1 MKIDSP
7 SSITSR
13 EASIRL
19 EWISTRILPGVAVL
33 LLSIPLCQWADSILP
48 DDIVPVYV
56 IYMMSVT
63 VLWSTYMAVQ
73 YAFVGIALTWKN
85 KTHACTN
92 QTATNESTAQK
103 PVFLLEA
110 MPIINESENID
121 TICKVETIE
130 EISEAEVVEDVCVAE
145 TEELTKENHASST
158 YQQGIDDFYQSQ
170 AESQK
175 KKLDT
180 IHEYLLYIMSPFVY
194 EEDMDEFCTDLLR
207 FAMNHNYRPE
217 VEWKRY
223 KTKLSSFDV
232 RHMVWSIATRLGLG
246 KGKVYS
252 NDDCACYIERRF
264 ASLCVTASGE
274 QEPDCHIQ
282 QRPDSLRLPWE
293 RRTAVSYSF
302 ATGWRERLKLISL
315 TNPASKH
322 KHHITGHIRY
332 KTLVWLYCVYTF
344 LVINLTQNTAKISTV
359 IHYTYVFDVI
369 KIHFK
374 NLF

>member
-33 LLSIPLCQWADSILP
+33 LLSIPLCQWADSNLP
-48 DDIVPVYV
+48 DGIVPVSIIYLMIV
-56 IYMMSVT
+56 I
-63 VLWSTYMAVQ
+63 VLWSTYMAMQ
-73 YAFVGIALTWKN
+73 YAFVGIVQTRKA
-85 KTHACTN
+85 KTHAYNN
-92 QTATNESTAQK
+92 QTATNESTAQM

-110 MPIINESENID
+110 MSVVNEPNRTD
-121 TICKVETIE
+121 TVHETEAIE
-130 EISEAEVVEDVCVAE
+130 EICEAEIVEEAYMAE
-145 TEELTKENHASST
+145 TEELPKESHASIT

-170 AESQK
+170 AENQK

-194 EEDMDEFCTDLLR
+194 EEDMDEFCTDLLK
-207 FAMNHNYRPE
+207 FATDHNYRPE
-217 VEWKRY
+217 KEWKRF

-232 RHMVWSIATRLGLG
+232 RHLVWSIATRLGLG

-274 QEPDCHIQ
+274 PLSH
-282 QRPDSLRLPWE
+282 STLR
-293 RRTAVSYSF
+293 
-302 ATGWRERLKLISL
+302 
-315 TNPASKH
+315 
-322 KHHITGHIRY
+322 
-332 KTLVWLYCVYTF
+332 
-344 LVINLTQNTAKISTV
+344 NLTVTSNSDQ
-359 IHYTYVFDVI
+359 IHCDI
-369 KIHFK
+369 QGADGL
-374 NLF
+374 LFHIPSQLGIEKD

>member
-33 LLSIPLCQWADSILP
+33 LLSIPLCQWADSNLP
-48 DDIVPVYV
+48 DGIVPVSIIYLMIV
-56 IYMMSVT
+56 II
-63 VLWSTYMAVQ
+63 LWSMYMAVQ
-73 YAFVGIALTWKN
+73 YAFVGMAQTR
-85 KTHACTN
+85 KTKDKVTMENSNSHEEDV
-92 QTATNESTAQK
+92 QT
-103 PVFLLEA
+103 PIFLLEA
-110 MPIINESENID
+110 MPIVAESNVNES
-121 TICKVETIE
+121 ICD
-130 EISEAEVVEDVCVAE
+130 AEVVEEIAEKTIATDSKVISEEANPDNEPSTVSVAP
-145 TEELTKENHASST
+145 ASST

-207 FAMNHNYRPE
+207 FAMDHDYRPE

-232 RHMVWSIATRLGLG
+232 RHLVWSIAIRLGLG

-274 QEPDCHIQ
+274 PLSH
-282 QRPDSLRLPWE
+282 STLR
-293 RRTAVSYSF
+293 
-302 ATGWRERLKLISL
+302 
-315 TNPASKH
+315 
-322 KHHITGHIRY
+322 
-332 KTLVWLYCVYTF
+332 
-344 LVINLTQNTAKISTV
+344 NLTVTSNSDQ
-359 IHYTYVFDVI
+359 IHCDI
-369 KIHFK
+369 QGADGL
-374 NLF
+374 LFHIPSQLGVEKD

>member
-33 LLSIPLCQWADSILP
+33 LLSIPLCQWADSNLP
-48 DDIVPVYV
+48 DGIIPVSIIYLMIV
-56 IYMMSVT
+56 II
-63 VLWSTYMAVQ
+63 LWSMYMAVQ
-73 YAFVGIALTWKN
+73 YAFVGIAQTWKN
-85 KTHACTN
+85 KTHACNN

-110 MPIINESENID
+110 MPIVAESNVNESVCN
-121 TICKVETIE
+121 
-130 EISEAEVVEDVCVAE
+130 AEVVEEIAEKTIATDSKVILEEANPDNEPSTVA
-145 TEELTKENHASST
+145 TASASST

-175 KKLDT
+175 NKLDT

-207 FAMNHNYRPE
+207 FAMDHNYRPE

-232 RHMVWSIATRLGLG
+232 RHLVWSIAIRLGLG

-264 ASLCVTASGE
+264 ASLCVTASGD
-274 QEPDCHIQ
+274 PLSH
-282 QRPDSLRLPWE
+282 STLR
-293 RRTAVSYSF
+293 
-302 ATGWRERLKLISL
+302 
-315 TNPASKH
+315 
-322 KHHITGHIRY
+322 
-332 KTLVWLYCVYTF
+332 
-344 LVINLTQNTAKISTV
+344 NLTVTSNSDQ
-359 IHYTYVFDVI
+359 IHCDIQGADGLLFHIPSQLGVE
-369 KIHFK
+369 K
-374 NLF
+374 N

>member
-7 SSITSR
+7 SSITPR

-33 LLSIPLCQWADSILP
+33 LLSIPLCQWADSNLP
-48 DDIVPVYV
+48 DGIVPVYV

-63 VLWSTYMAVQ
+63 VLWSAYLAVQ
-73 YAFVGIALTWKN
+73 YAFVGIA
-85 KTHACTN
+85 
-92 QTATNESTAQK
+92 QTRKAKDKVSIDNSNSHEEDGQT

-110 MPIINESENID
+110 MPIIADSNGTESVCD
-121 TICKVETIE
+121 
-130 EISEAEVVEDVCVAE
+130 AEVVEEIAE
-145 TEELTKENHASST
+145 KTTVTDSEVIAEEANPDKEPSIVSAAPISST

-170 AESQK
+170 AENQK

-180 IHEYLLYIMSPFVY
+180 IHEYLLYIMSPFIY

-207 FAMNHNYRPE
+207 FAMDHNYRPE
-217 VEWKRY
+217 VEWKRF

-232 RHMVWSIATRLGLG
+232 RHLVWNIATRLGLG

-274 QEPDCHIQ
+274 PLSH
-282 QRPDSLRLPWE
+282 STLR
-293 RRTAVSYSF
+293 
-302 ATGWRERLKLISL
+302 
-315 TNPASKH
+315 
-322 KHHITGHIRY
+322 
-332 KTLVWLYCVYTF
+332 
-344 LVINLTQNTAKISTV
+344 NLTVTSNSDQ
-359 IHYTYVFDVI
+359 IHCDIQGVDGL
-369 KIHFK
+369 
-374 NLF
+374 LFHIPSQLGVEKDRR

>member
-33 LLSIPLCQWADSILP
+33 LLSIPLSQWADSILP

-73 YAFVGIALTWKN
+73 YAFVGIA
-85 KTHACTN
+85 
-92 QTATNESTAQK
+92 QTRKAKDKVSIDNSNSHEEDGQT

-110 MPIINESENID
+110 MPIVAESNVNESVCD
-121 TICKVETIE
+121 
-130 EISEAEVVEDVCVAE
+130 AEVVEEIAEKTTITDSKVISEEVNPVNEPSTVA
-145 TEELTKENHASST
+145 TAPASST

-170 AESQK
+170 AECQK

-194 EEDMDEFCTDLLR
+194 EEDMDEFCTDLLK
-207 FAMNHNYRPE
+207 FAMDHNYRPE
-217 VEWKRY
+217 VEWKIY

-232 RHMVWSIATRLGLG
+232 RHLVWSIAIRLGLG

-274 QEPDCHIQ
+274 PLSH
-282 QRPDSLRLPWE
+282 STLR
-293 RRTAVSYSF
+293 
-302 ATGWRERLKLISL
+302 
-315 TNPASKH
+315 
-322 KHHITGHIRY
+322 
-332 KTLVWLYCVYTF
+332 
-344 LVINLTQNTAKISTV
+344 NLTVTSNSDQ
-359 IHYTYVFDVI
+359 IHCDI
-369 KIHFK
+369 QGADGL
-374 NLF
+374 LFHIPSQLGIEKDGR

>member
-7 SSITSR
+7 SSITSS

-33 LLSIPLCQWADSILP
+33 LLSIPLSQWADSNLP
-48 DDIVPVYV
+48 DGIVPVSIIYLMIV
-56 IYMMSVT
+56 II
-63 VLWSTYMAVQ
+63 LWSIYMAVQ
-73 YAFVGIALTWKN
+73 YAFLGIA
-85 KTHACTN
+85 
-92 QTATNESTAQK
+92 QTRKAKINATTDDSNPHEGNGQA
-103 PVFLLEA
+103 PFFLLEA
-110 MPIINESENID
+110 TPVYNESEIID
-121 TICKVETIE
+121 TVCEAETSE
-130 EISEAEVVEDVCVAE
+130 EISEAEVIEEEYMAE
-145 TEELTKENHASST
+145 AEELAKENHASAT

-207 FAMNHNYRPE
+207 FAMDHNYRPE

-232 RHMVWSIATRLGLG
+232 RHLIWSIAIRLGLG

-274 QEPDCHIQ
+274 PLSH
-282 QRPDSLRLPWE
+282 STLR
-293 RRTAVSYSF
+293 
-302 ATGWRERLKLISL
+302 
-315 TNPASKH
+315 
-322 KHHITGHIRY
+322 
-332 KTLVWLYCVYTF
+332 
-344 LVINLTQNTAKISTV
+344 NLTVTSNSDQ
-359 IHYTYVFDVI
+359 IHCDI
-369 KIHFK
+369 QGADGL
-374 NLF
+374 LFHIPSQLGVEKD

>member
-73 YAFVGIALTWKN
+73 YAFVGIAQTWKAKDKVSIDN
-85 KTHACTN
+85 NNPHEEDGKT
-92 QTATNESTAQK
+92 

-110 MPIINESENID
+110 KSIVAESNVNESVYN
-121 TICKVETIE
+121 
-130 EISEAEVVEDVCVAE
+130 AEVVEEIAE
-145 TEELTKENHASST
+145 NTTVTDSKAISEEANPVNEQSTVPTTPASST

-175 KKLDT
+175 RKLDT

-207 FAMNHNYRPE
+207 FAMDHNYRPE

-232 RHMVWSIATRLGLG
+232 RHLVWNIARRLGLG
-246 KGKVYS
+246 KGNVFS

-264 ASLCVTASGE
+264 ASLCKMANGE
-274 QEPDCHIQ
+274 PLSHNT
-282 QRPDSLRLPWE
+282 LR
-293 RRTAVSYSF
+293 
-302 ATGWRERLKLISL
+302 
-315 TNPASKH
+315 
-322 KHHITGHIRY
+322 
-332 KTLVWLYCVYTF
+332 
-344 LVINLTQNTAKISTV
+344 NLTVTSNSDQ
-359 IHYTYVFDVI
+359 IHCDYPGADGL
-369 KIHFK
+369 
-374 NLF
+374 LFHIPSQLCVEKD

>member
-13 EASIRL
+13 EASFRL

-33 LLSIPLCQWADSILP
+33 LLSIPLCQWADSNLP
-48 DDIVPVYV
+48 NGIIPVSIIYLMIV
-56 IYMMSVT
+56 I
-63 VLWSTYMAVQ
+63 VLWSMYMAVQ
-73 YAFVGIALTWKN
+73 YAFVGIAQTKKAKIN
-85 KTHACTN
+85 ATTN
-92 QTATNESTAQK
+92 NSNPHEEDGQA

-110 MPIINESENID
+110 IPIINESENID
-121 TICKVETIE
+121 AICEVETSE
-130 EISEAEVVEDVCVAE
+130 EINETEIVEDVCAE
-145 TEELTKENHASST
+145 DTEVLAKDNHVSVT

-207 FAMNHNYRPE
+207 FAMDHNYRPE

-232 RHMVWSIATRLGLG
+232 RHMVWNIATRLGLG

-274 QEPDCHIQ
+274 PLSH
-282 QRPDSLRLPWE
+282 STLR
-293 RRTAVSYSF
+293 
-302 ATGWRERLKLISL
+302 
-315 TNPASKH
+315 
-322 KHHITGHIRY
+322 
-332 KTLVWLYCVYTF
+332 
-344 LVINLTQNTAKISTV
+344 NLTVTSNSDQ
-359 IHYTYVFDVI
+359 IHCDI
-369 KIHFK
+369 QGADGL
-374 NLF
+374 LFHIPSQLGIEKD

>member
-13 EASIRL
+13 EASVRL

-33 LLSIPLCQWADSILP
+33 LLSIPLCQWADSNLP
-48 DDIVPVYV
+48 DDIVPVGI
-56 IYMMSVT
+56 IYMMSVII
-63 VLWSTYMAVQ
+63 LWSMYMAVQ
-73 YAFVGIALTWKN
+73 YAFVGIAQTWRT
-85 KTHACTN
+85 KTHACNN
-92 QTATNESTAQK
+92 QTATDESTAQK
-103 PVFLLEA
+103 PVSLLEA
-110 MPIINESENID
+110 MPVVAASNVNESVCDAEM
-121 TICKVETIE
+121 VE
-130 EISEAEVVEDVCVAE
+130 EIAEKTTVTDSKVISEEANPD
-145 TEELTKENHASST
+145 KEPSTASTAPVSST

-207 FAMNHNYRPE
+207 FAMDHNYRPE

-232 RHMVWSIATRLGLG
+232 RHLVWSIAIRLGLG

-274 QEPDCHIQ
+274 PLSH
-282 QRPDSLRLPWE
+282 STLR
-293 RRTAVSYSF
+293 
-302 ATGWRERLKLISL
+302 
-315 TNPASKH
+315 
-322 KHHITGHIRY
+322 
-332 KTLVWLYCVYTF
+332 
-344 LVINLTQNTAKISTV
+344 NLTVTSNSDQ
-359 IHYTYVFDVI
+359 IHCDI
-369 KIHFK
+369 QGADGL
-374 NLF
+374 LFHIPSQLGLEKD

>member
-73 YAFVGIALTWKN
+73 YAFVGIA
-85 KTHACTN
+85 
-92 QTATNESTAQK
+92 QTRKAKDKVSIDNSNSHEEDGQT

-110 MPIINESENID
+110 MPIVTESNVNESVCD
-121 TICKVETIE
+121 
-130 EISEAEVVEDVCVAE
+130 AEVVEEIAEKTTITDSKVISEEVNPVNEPSTVA
-145 TEELTKENHASST
+145 TAPASST

-175 KKLDT
+175 RKLDT
-180 IHEYLLYIMSPFVY
+180 IHEYLLYIMSPFIY

-207 FAMNHNYRPE
+207 FAMDHNYRPE

-232 RHMVWSIATRLGLG
+232 RHLVWSIAIRLGLG
-246 KGKVYS
+246 KGKIYS

-274 QEPDCHIQ
+274 PLSH
-282 QRPDSLRLPWE
+282 STLR
-293 RRTAVSYSF
+293 
-302 ATGWRERLKLISL
+302 
-315 TNPASKH
+315 
-322 KHHITGHIRY
+322 
-332 KTLVWLYCVYTF
+332 
-344 LVINLTQNTAKISTV
+344 NLTVTSNSDQ
-359 IHYTYVFDVI
+359 IHCDIQGEDGLLFHIPSQLGI
-369 KIHFK
+369 K
-374 NLF
+374 

>member
-7 SSITSR
+7 SSITPR

-33 LLSIPLCQWADSILP
+33 LLSIPLSQWADSILP

-73 YAFVGIALTWKN
+73 YAFVGIA
-85 KTHACTN
+85 
-92 QTATNESTAQK
+92 QTRKAKDKVSIDNSNSHEEDGQT

-110 MPIINESENID
+110 MPIVAESNVNESVCD
-121 TICKVETIE
+121 
-130 EISEAEVVEDVCVAE
+130 AEVVEEIAEKTTITDSKVISEEVNPVNEPSTVA
-145 TEELTKENHASST
+145 TAPASST

-170 AESQK
+170 AECQK

-194 EEDMDEFCTDLLR
+194 EEDMDEFCTDLLK
-207 FAMNHNYRPE
+207 FAMDHNYRPE
-217 VEWKRY
+217 VEWKIY

-232 RHMVWSIATRLGLG
+232 RHLVWSVAIRLGLG

-274 QEPDCHIQ
+274 PLSH
-282 QRPDSLRLPWE
+282 STLR
-293 RRTAVSYSF
+293 
-302 ATGWRERLKLISL
+302 
-315 TNPASKH
+315 
-322 KHHITGHIRY
+322 
-332 KTLVWLYCVYTF
+332 
-344 LVINLTQNTAKISTV
+344 NLTVTSNSDQ
-359 IHYTYVFDVI
+359 IHCDI
-369 KIHFK
+369 QGADGL
-374 NLF
+374 LFHIPSQLGIEKDGR

>member
-13 EASIRL
+13 EASVRL

-33 LLSIPLCQWADSILP
+33 LLSIPLSQWADSNLP
-48 DDIVPVYV
+48 DGIIPVSIIYLMIV
-56 IYMMSVT
+56 II
-63 VLWSTYMAVQ
+63 LWSMYMAIQ
-73 YAFVGIALTWKN
+73 YAIAGIAQAWKN
-85 KTHACTN
+85 KTHACNN

-110 MPIINESENID
+110 MPMVAESNVNESVCD
-121 TICKVETIE
+121 
-130 EISEAEVVEDVCVAE
+130 AEVVEEIAEKTTITDSKVISEEVNPVNEPCTVA
-145 TEELTKENHASST
+145 TAPASST

-170 AESQK
+170 AESQQ

-180 IHEYLLYIMSPFVY
+180 IHEYLLYIMSPFIY

-207 FAMNHNYRPE
+207 FAMDHNYRPE
-217 VEWKRY
+217 VEWKKF

-232 RHMVWSIATRLGLG
+232 RHLVWSIAIRLGLG

-274 QEPDCHIQ
+274 PLSH
-282 QRPDSLRLPWE
+282 STLR
-293 RRTAVSYSF
+293 
-302 ATGWRERLKLISL
+302 
-315 TNPASKH
+315 
-322 KHHITGHIRY
+322 
-332 KTLVWLYCVYTF
+332 
-344 LVINLTQNTAKISTV
+344 NLTVTSNSDQ
-359 IHYTYVFDVI
+359 IHCDI
-369 KIHFK
+369 QGADGL
-374 NLF
+374 LFHIPSQLGIEKD

>member
-33 LLSIPLCQWADSILP
+33 LLSIPLCQWADSNLP
-48 DDIVPVYV
+48 DGIVPVSIIYLMIV
-56 IYMMSVT
+56 II
-63 VLWSTYMAVQ
+63 LWSMYMAVQ
-73 YAFVGIALTWKN
+73 YAFVGMAQTR
-85 KTHACTN
+85 KTKDKVTMENSNPHAEDG
-92 QTATNESTAQK
+92 QT

-110 MPIINESENID
+110 KSFANEPEDINPVGY
-121 TICKVETIE
+121 VETFSNNITETEVAE
-130 EISEAEVVEDVCVAE
+130 EIAVTDNKVISEEANPD
-145 TEELTKENHASST
+145 KEPSTASTAPVSST

-207 FAMNHNYRPE
+207 FAMDHNYRPE

-232 RHMVWSIATRLGLG
+232 RHLVWSIAARLGLG

-252 NDDCACYIERRF
+252 NDDCACYIEHRF

-274 QEPDCHIQ
+274 PLSHNT
-282 QRPDSLRLPWE
+282 LR
-293 RRTAVSYSF
+293 
-302 ATGWRERLKLISL
+302 
-315 TNPASKH
+315 
-322 KHHITGHIRY
+322 
-332 KTLVWLYCVYTF
+332 
-344 LVINLTQNTAKISTV
+344 NLTVTSNSDQ
-359 IHYTYVFDVI
+359 IHCDIQGEDGLLFHIPSQLGI
-369 KIHFK
+369 K
-374 NLF
+374 

>member
-33 LLSIPLCQWADSILP
+33 LLSIPLCQWADSNLP
-48 DDIVPVYV
+48 DDIVPVGI
-56 IYMMSVT
+56 IYMMSVI
-63 VLWSTYMAVQ
+63 VLWSMYMAVQ
-73 YAFVGIALTWKN
+73 YAFVGIAQTWKT
-85 KTHACTN
+85 KTHACNN
-92 QTATNESTAQK
+92 QTATDESTAQK
-103 PVFLLEA
+103 PVSLLEA
-110 MPIINESENID
+110 MPVVAASNVNESVCDAEM
-121 TICKVETIE
+121 IE
-130 EISEAEVVEDVCVAE
+130 EIAEKTTVTDSKVISEEANPD
-145 TEELTKENHASST
+145 KEPSTASTAPVSST

-207 FAMNHNYRPE
+207 FAMDHNYRPE

-232 RHMVWSIATRLGLG
+232 RHLVWSIAIRLGLG

-274 QEPDCHIQ
+274 PLSH
-282 QRPDSLRLPWE
+282 STLR
-293 RRTAVSYSF
+293 
-302 ATGWRERLKLISL
+302 
-315 TNPASKH
+315 
-322 KHHITGHIRY
+322 
-332 KTLVWLYCVYTF
+332 
-344 LVINLTQNTAKISTV
+344 NLTVTSNSDQ
-359 IHYTYVFDVI
+359 IHCDI
-369 KIHFK
+369 QGADGL
-374 NLF
+374 LFHIPSQLGLEKD

>member
-13 EASIRL
+13 EASVRL

-33 LLSIPLCQWADSILP
+33 LLSIPLCQWADSNLP
-48 DDIVPVYV
+48 DGIVPVFIIYLMIV
-56 IYMMSVT
+56 IA
-63 VLWSTYMAVQ
+63 LWSMYMAVQ
-73 YAFVGIALTWKN
+73 YAFVGIAQTRKN
-85 KTHACTN
+85 KTHACNN

-110 MPIINESENID
+110 MPIVAESNVTESVCD
-121 TICKVETIE
+121 AEMVE
-130 EISEAEVVEDVCVAE
+130 EIAEKTTVTDSNVISEGANPSNEPSTVSAAS
-145 TEELTKENHASST
+145 ASST

-207 FAMNHNYRPE
+207 FAMDHNYRPE
-217 VEWKRY
+217 VEWKRF

-232 RHMVWSIATRLGLG
+232 RHLVWSIAIRLGLG

-274 QEPDCHIQ
+274 PLSH
-282 QRPDSLRLPWE
+282 STLR
-293 RRTAVSYSF
+293 
-302 ATGWRERLKLISL
+302 
-315 TNPASKH
+315 
-322 KHHITGHIRY
+322 
-332 KTLVWLYCVYTF
+332 
-344 LVINLTQNTAKISTV
+344 NLTVTSNSDQ
-359 IHYTYVFDVI
+359 IHRDI
-369 KIHFK
+369 QGADGL
-374 NLF
+374 LFHIPSQLGLEKG

>member
-13 EASIRL
+13 EASVRL

-33 LLSIPLCQWADSILP
+33 LLSIPLCQWADSNLP
-48 DDIVPVYV
+48 DGIVPVFIIYLMIV
-56 IYMMSVT
+56 IA
-63 VLWSTYMAVQ
+63 LWSMYMAVQ
-73 YAFVGIALTWKN
+73 YAFVGIAQTRKAQIN
-85 KTHACTN
+85 ATTDNNNPHEEDGKT
-92 QTATNESTAQK
+92 

-110 MPIINESENID
+110 MPMVAESNG
-121 TICKVETIE
+121 T
-130 EISEAEVVEDVCVAE
+130 EIVCNAEVVEEIAE
-145 TEELTKENHASST
+145 KTIATDSKVISEEANPDNELSTVPTTPASAT

-207 FAMNHNYRPE
+207 FAMDHNYRPE

-232 RHMVWSIATRLGLG
+232 RHLVWSIAIRLGLG

-274 QEPDCHIQ
+274 PLSH
-282 QRPDSLRLPWE
+282 STLR
-293 RRTAVSYSF
+293 
-302 ATGWRERLKLISL
+302 
-315 TNPASKH
+315 
-322 KHHITGHIRY
+322 
-332 KTLVWLYCVYTF
+332 
-344 LVINLTQNTAKISTV
+344 NLTVTSNSDQ
-359 IHYTYVFDVI
+359 IHCDI
-369 KIHFK
+369 QGADGL
-374 NLF
+374 LFHIPSQLGIEKDGR

>member
-33 LLSIPLCQWADSILP
+33 LLSIPLCQWADSNLP
-48 DDIVPVYV
+48 DDIVPVGI
-56 IYMMSVT
+56 IYMMSVI
-63 VLWSTYMAVQ
+63 VLWSMYMAVQ
-73 YAFVGIALTWKN
+73 YAFVGIAQTWKT
-85 KTHACTN
+85 KTHACNN
-92 QTATNESTAQK
+92 QTATDESTAQK
-103 PVFLLEA
+103 PVSLLVA
-110 MPIINESENID
+110 MPVVAASNVNESVCDAEM
-121 TICKVETIE
+121 VE
-130 EISEAEVVEDVCVAE
+130 EIAEKTTVTDSKVISEEANPD
-145 TEELTKENHASST
+145 KEPSTASTAPVSST

-207 FAMNHNYRPE
+207 FAMDHNYRPE

-232 RHMVWSIATRLGLG
+232 RHLVWSIAIRLGLG

-274 QEPDCHIQ
+274 PLSH
-282 QRPDSLRLPWE
+282 STLR
-293 RRTAVSYSF
+293 
-302 ATGWRERLKLISL
+302 
-315 TNPASKH
+315 
-322 KHHITGHIRY
+322 
-332 KTLVWLYCVYTF
+332 
-344 LVINLTQNTAKISTV
+344 NLTVTSNSDQ
-359 IHYTYVFDVI
+359 IHCDI
-369 KIHFK
+369 QGADGL
-374 NLF
+374 LFHIPSQLGLEKD

>member
-33 LLSIPLCQWADSILP
+33 LLSIPLCQWADSNLP
-48 DDIVPVYV
+48 DDIVPVGI
-56 IYMMSVT
+56 IYMMSVI
-63 VLWSTYMAVQ
+63 VLWSMYMAVQ
-73 YAFVGIALTWKN
+73 YAFVGIAQTWKT
-85 KTHACTN
+85 KTHSCNN

-110 MPIINESENID
+110 MPIVAESNVNESVCN
-121 TICKVETIE
+121 
-130 EISEAEVVEDVCVAE
+130 AEVVEEIAEKTIATDSKVISEEANPDNEPSTVSVAP
-145 TEELTKENHASST
+145 ASST

-170 AESQK
+170 AASQK

-180 IHEYLLYIMSPFVY
+180 IHEYLLYIMSPFIY

-207 FAMNHNYRPE
+207 FAMDHNYRPE

-232 RHMVWSIATRLGLG
+232 RHLVWSIAIRLGLG

-274 QEPDCHIQ
+274 PLSH
-282 QRPDSLRLPWE
+282 STLR
-293 RRTAVSYSF
+293 
-302 ATGWRERLKLISL
+302 
-315 TNPASKH
+315 
-322 KHHITGHIRY
+322 
-332 KTLVWLYCVYTF
+332 
-344 LVINLTQNTAKISTV
+344 NLTVTSNSDQ
-359 IHYTYVFDVI
+359 IHCDI
-369 KIHFK
+369 QGEDGL
-374 NLF
+374 LFHIPSQLGGNCSR

>member
-33 LLSIPLCQWADSILP
+33 LLSIPLCQWADSNLP
-48 DDIVPVYV
+48 DGIVPVSIIYLIIV
-56 IYMMSVT
+56 II
-63 VLWSTYMAVQ
+63 LWSMYLAVQ
-73 YAFVGIALTWKN
+73 YAFVGIA
-85 KTHACTN
+85 
-92 QTATNESTAQK
+92 QTRKAKINATTDNNNPHEEDVQT
-103 PVFLLEA
+103 PIFLLEA
-110 MPIINESENID
+110 MPMVAESNVNESVCD
-121 TICKVETIE
+121 
-130 EISEAEVVEDVCVAE
+130 AEVVEEIVEKTTVTDSKVISEE
-145 TEELTKENHASST
+145 TNPGNEPSTVSAASASST

-207 FAMNHNYRPE
+207 FATDHNYRPE

-232 RHMVWSIATRLGLG
+232 RHLVWSIAIRLGLG

-274 QEPDCHIQ
+274 PLSH
-282 QRPDSLRLPWE
+282 STLR
-293 RRTAVSYSF
+293 
-302 ATGWRERLKLISL
+302 
-315 TNPASKH
+315 
-322 KHHITGHIRY
+322 
-332 KTLVWLYCVYTF
+332 
-344 LVINLTQNTAKISTV
+344 NLTVTSNSDQ
-359 IHYTYVFDVI
+359 IHCDI
-369 KIHFK
+369 QGEDGL
-374 NLF
+374 LFHIPSQLGVEKDRR

>member
-73 YAFVGIALTWKN
+73 YAFVGIA
-85 KTHACTN
+85 
-92 QTATNESTAQK
+92 QTRKAKDKVSIDNSNSHEEDGQT
-103 PVFLLEA
+103 PVFPLEA
-110 MPIINESENID
+110 MRIVAESNVNESVCD
-121 TICKVETIE
+121 
-130 EISEAEVVEDVCVAE
+130 AEVVEEIAEKTTITDSKVISEEVNPVNEPCTVA
-145 TEELTKENHASST
+145 TAPASST

-180 IHEYLLYIMSPFVY
+180 IHEYLLYIMSPFIY
-194 EEDMDEFCTDLLR
+194 EEDMDEFCTDLLK
-207 FAMNHNYRPE
+207 FAMDHNYRPE
-217 VEWKRY
+217 VEWKRF

-232 RHMVWSIATRLGLG
+232 RHLVWSIAIRLGLG

-274 QEPDCHIQ
+274 PLSH
-282 QRPDSLRLPWE
+282 STLR
-293 RRTAVSYSF
+293 
-302 ATGWRERLKLISL
+302 
-315 TNPASKH
+315 
-322 KHHITGHIRY
+322 
-332 KTLVWLYCVYTF
+332 
-344 LVINLTQNTAKISTV
+344 NLTVTSNSDQ
-359 IHYTYVFDVI
+359 IHCDI
-369 KIHFK
+369 QGADGL
-374 NLF
+374 LFHIPSQLGIEKD

>member
-33 LLSIPLCQWADSILP
+33 LLSIPLCQWADSNLP
-48 DDIVPVYV
+48 DGIVPVSIIYLMIV
-56 IYMMSVT
+56 II
-63 VLWSTYMAVQ
+63 LWSTYMAMQ
-73 YAFVGIALTWKN
+73 YAFVGIA
-85 KTHACTN
+85 
-92 QTATNESTAQK
+92 QTRKAKDKVTMENSNPHEDDGQA

-110 MPIINESENID
+110 KRLANELEDINPVGCVVSNNI
-121 TICKVETIE
+121 TETEVTE
-130 EISEAEVVEDVCVAE
+130 EIAVTDNKVISEDANPDNEPSTASTVP
-145 TEELTKENHASST
+145 ASST

-194 EEDMDEFCTDLLR
+194 EEDKDEFCTDLLR
-207 FAMNHNYRPE
+207 FAMDHNYRPE

-232 RHMVWSIATRLGLG
+232 RHLVWSIAIRLGLG

-274 QEPDCHIQ
+274 PLSH
-282 QRPDSLRLPWE
+282 STLR
-293 RRTAVSYSF
+293 
-302 ATGWRERLKLISL
+302 
-315 TNPASKH
+315 N
-322 KHHITGHIRY
+322 
-332 KTLVWLYCVYTF
+332 
-344 LVINLTQNTAKISTV
+344 
-359 IHYTYVFDVI
+359 
-369 KIHFK
+369 
-374 NLF
+374 

>member
-33 LLSIPLCQWADSILP
+33 LLSIPLCQWADSNLP
-48 DDIVPVYV
+48 DDIVPVGI
-56 IYMMSVT
+56 IYMMSVI
-63 VLWSTYMAVQ
+63 VLWSMYMAVQ
-73 YAFVGIALTWKN
+73 YAFVGIAQTWKT
-85 KTHACTN
+85 KTHACNN
-92 QTATNESTAQK
+92 QTATDESTAQK
-103 PVFLLEA
+103 PVSLLEA
-110 MPIINESENID
+110 MPVVAASNVNESVCDAEM
-121 TICKVETIE
+121 VE
-130 EISEAEVVEDVCVAE
+130 EITEKTTATDSKVISEEANPD
-145 TEELTKENHASST
+145 KEPSTASTAPVSST

-207 FAMNHNYRPE
+207 FAMDHNYRPE

-232 RHMVWSIATRLGLG
+232 RHLVWSIAIRLGLG

-274 QEPDCHIQ
+274 PLSH
-282 QRPDSLRLPWE
+282 STLR
-293 RRTAVSYSF
+293 
-302 ATGWRERLKLISL
+302 
-315 TNPASKH
+315 
-322 KHHITGHIRY
+322 
-332 KTLVWLYCVYTF
+332 
-344 LVINLTQNTAKISTV
+344 NLTVTSNSDQ
-359 IHYTYVFDVI
+359 IHCDI
-369 KIHFK
+369 QGADGL
-374 NLF
+374 LFHIPSQLGLEKD

>member
-7 SSITSR
+7 SSITPR
-13 EASIRL
+13 EASVRL

-33 LLSIPLCQWADSILP
+33 LLSIPLCQWADSNLP
-48 DDIVPVYV
+48 DGIVPAYI
-56 IYMMSVT
+56 IYMMIVI
-63 VLWSTYMAVQ
+63 VLWSMYMAVQ
-73 YAFVGIALTWKN
+73 YAFVGIAQTWKN
-85 KTHACTN
+85 KTHACNN
-92 QTATNESTAQK
+92 QTATNESTALK

-110 MPIINESENID
+110 MPIIADSNGTESVCD
-121 TICKVETIE
+121 
-130 EISEAEVVEDVCVAE
+130 AEVVEEIAE
-145 TEELTKENHASST
+145 KTTVTDSEVIAEEANPDKEPSIVSAAPISST

-194 EEDMDEFCTDLLR
+194 EEDMDEFCTDLLK
-207 FAMNHNYRPE
+207 FAMDHNYRPE

-252 NDDCACYIERRF
+252 NDDCACYIECRF

-274 QEPDCHIQ
+274 PLSHNT
-282 QRPDSLRLPWE
+282 LR
-293 RRTAVSYSF
+293 
-302 ATGWRERLKLISL
+302 
-315 TNPASKH
+315 
-322 KHHITGHIRY
+322 
-332 KTLVWLYCVYTF
+332 
-344 LVINLTQNTAKISTV
+344 NLTVTSNSDQIYCDYPGK
-359 IHYTYVFDVI
+359 DGL
-369 KIHFK
+369 
-374 NLF
+374 LFHIPLQLGGEKG

>member
-48 DDIVPVYV
+48 DDIVPVYI

-63 VLWSTYMAVQ
+63 VLWSIYLAVQ
-73 YAFVGIALTWKN
+73 YAFVGIM
-85 KTHACTN
+85 
-92 QTATNESTAQK
+92 QTRKAKDKVSIDNSNSHEEDGQT

-110 MPIINESENID
+110 MPIVAESNVNESVCD
-121 TICKVETIE
+121 
-130 EISEAEVVEDVCVAE
+130 AEVVEEIAE
-145 TEELTKENHASST
+145 KTTITDSKVISEETNPGNEPSTVSAASASST
-158 YQQGIDDFYQSQ
+158 YQQGIDDFYQSL

-175 KKLDT
+175 RKLDT

-207 FAMNHNYRPE
+207 FSMDHNYRPE
-217 VEWKRY
+217 VEWKRF

-232 RHMVWSIATRLGLG
+232 RHLVWSIATRLGLG

-274 QEPDCHIQ
+274 PLSH
-282 QRPDSLRLPWE
+282 STLR
-293 RRTAVSYSF
+293 
-302 ATGWRERLKLISL
+302 
-315 TNPASKH
+315 
-322 KHHITGHIRY
+322 
-332 KTLVWLYCVYTF
+332 
-344 LVINLTQNTAKISTV
+344 NLTVTSNSDQ
-359 IHYTYVFDVI
+359 IHCDI
-369 KIHFK
+369 QGADGL
-374 NLF
+374 LFHIPSQLGVEKD